1 MTIFIII
8 IYTFVGKIFKQGTKI
23 PWPYTDMMNYMS
35 QGDVFNATCR
45 CIGHQSASIWR
56 VFDKDGSQIN
66 VSPDASTLCNIG
78 TESCTDI
85 NLTITEPLI
94 VLCFT
99 ILNNIFQYS
108 RPVVINIKG
117 IIW

>member
-23 PWPYTDMMNYMS
+23 QWPYTDMMKYMS

-85 NLTITEPLI
+85 YLTIKVWFHAHLLTPTFHHHI
-94 VLCFT
+94 PP
-99 ILNNIFQYS
+99 
-108 RPVVINIKG
+108 PVKEH
-117 IIW
+117 